1 MPKQLSGL
9 EVTEAETSESQK
21 DLMRARLTPHL
32 QNITVNETWS
42 LNPPFFF
49 FKEMSQKPHE

>member
-9 EVTEAETSESQK
+9 EVSEAETSESQK
-21 DLMRARLTPHL
+21 DLMRARLMPHL
-32 QNITVNETWS
+32 QNITVKETWS
-42 LNPPFFF
+42 LNPQIF